1 MYKKKDIVKEV
12 SDFLNIDKQ
21 DVGMVIDAFLL
32 KTNDHLMKGESVSL
46 HSFGK
51 FAFKTMPERRCY
63 DFQKKETNIHRAYQ
77 KLDFQPNQKLKKK
90 LYKL

>member
-32 KTNDHLMKGESVSL
+32 KTNDKLMLGESVSI
-46 HSFGK
+46 HAFGK
-51 FAFKTMPERRCY
+51 FVFKEMPERMAY
-63 DFQKKETNIHRAYQ
+63 DFQKGETNLHRAYK
-77 KLDFQPNQKLKKK
+77 KLEFQPNQRLRQK